1 MMRDSGARDRCWL
14 VTVPAMDSYAK
25 FALQAEGKEMST
37 TMAVVLSISLFHGHC
52 GYQQIMAVERD

>member
-1 MMRDSGARDRCWL
+1 MMRDSGALDRCWP

-37 TMAVVLSISLFHGHC
+37 TLGKALGTRHGLFAV
-52 GYQQIMAVERD
+52 